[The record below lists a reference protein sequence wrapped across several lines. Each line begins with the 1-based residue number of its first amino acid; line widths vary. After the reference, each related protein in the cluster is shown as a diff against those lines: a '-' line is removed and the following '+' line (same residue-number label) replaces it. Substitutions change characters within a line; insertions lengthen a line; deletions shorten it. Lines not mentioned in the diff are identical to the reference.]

1 MKRQS
6 LKEVGTVVL
15 VLTVAFTIFYFRLL
29 FDIRGFLFFGNFS
42 QTLNLAEVKGFFP
55 FYNPFLNFGSFSS
68 IPLGSLE
75 YSAIEWSLIVF
86 PSVIFGLAIGIK
98 IYILLTS
105 IIFGLSFFCFTSIF
119 TQKFTA
125 RIIGTLFFLFNPFT
139 IQLYASGD
147 FSEFI
152 FQSFIFIG
160 LLFFNLAILK
170 MKFFHPLYII
180 SILFLVLSIVVLQAF
195 IAALVF
201 YLVIGSYT
209 ILFSMKGIDL
219 KEKILFLLKS
229 ISSLAMSGLFLGL
242 IAFLPLLFGPVSYLP
257 GSSSSLPLST
267 FIGGAVNTFKVI
279 TMNAYP
285 PSLAW
290 TSVLTTYGSFFY
302 SIWFVL
308 EILLIIVLFFS
319 YVLTRDRKFIFF
331 PLIVVILALFASE
344 TAGPLG
350 NLTVY
355 LYLHVPGYQ
364 ALNYPY
370 LWVWFLIMPIYS
382 VIIILILDKVA
393 WKEQNSGQ
401 NSQGFFRSGKWN
413 RSTLLSKYRTL
424 KNNRAIIYIFL
435 ALVVVVLVAPIATEG
450 YYGSGGIKRVNM
462 PAWFN
467 TLDSTLVD
475 LTKKNDSG
483 VIFNTIG
490 SFIQFGNNF
499 TNRAPN
505 LLQAAPQFRTV
516 SISSYI
522 PNYNAVTDFFYW
534 FYYLLYNNETK
545 YSAQILSSIGV
556 QYFVDIYNA
565 NSVGYPYF
573 VPWSYNVNASSILSH
588 QQGWEK
594 IVQTNNYTIFKNEYY
609 SGNDY
614 YTSHLSLVLG
624 NYNTLNDMAYLGVNL
639 ANTTPIF
646 ASDITSL
653 SNYSEILNHTNLV
666 VLSGYNSVYDLIL
679 ALANST
685 TFYPVNYV
693 NGELGDAST
702 SWINSERGNNYPYLG
717 SLLPFSE
724 TSGNNSLKVPIRVS
738 KSGNYEIF
746 MKLAFSNISSVKGGM
761 MNVISNGKIIG
772 TFNTS
777 KSYQNETNGFLWVK
791 LNAHLSS
798 GKNILTLQSQRG
810 FNAVSQISIINTSNL
825 QSATRITDKFLLKE
839 RNNILE
845 IYQPQQIVPT
855 NNTAFYYGSDL
866 GSRYPGGN
874 YLHINGLNGNNTF
887 NLNAPSPLNGALM
900 IEMLSQSNS
909 TFKISYGNNSPDI
922 GISSSLH
929 IPSSEMTAGS
939 VILPVNNS
947 TSFDVKLTNGVGF
960 LGMVAFLPKS
970 LSYVEPP
977 VNHTSLG
984 NLTRKDIYGG
994 ISNFTLSENATSN
1007 FTILRGSFSYKNVSY
1022 YFPVSLSFTGIYNY
1036 NMSPVFT
1043 SSVIGPGKL
1052 SLNDVTIQ
1060 SDNFSGQP
1068 LISPNLNEQYS
1079 GQPQFININFVP
1091 AFFHSDTSYNV
1102 SFCVKFYGFTTFPK
1116 NVMSYSPINYL
1127 GPQISYTAGGY
1138 DMNISRNEVL
1148 VVRLPFMDGSVA
1160 NAQVSPADNGLNTL
1174 IFAGK
1179 NAVLNK
1185 LYTLKVTSYVYK
1197 LFWEGLYIGLTYS
1210 LVYCFAYCFISFR
1223 KKFRSKGKPT

>member
-1 MKRQS
+1 MMRQS
-6 LKEVGTVVL
+6 LKELGITVL
-15 VLTVAFTIFYFRLL
+15 ILAVAFTIFYFRLL
-29 FDIRGFLFFGNFS
+29 FGINGFLSFGNFS
-42 QTLNLAEVKGFFP
+42 QPLNLVEVKEFFP
-55 FYNPFLNFGSFSS
+55 FYNPFSNLGSFSS
-68 IPLGSLE
+68 IPLSPLE
-75 YSAIEWSLIVF
+75 YSAIGWGLIVF
-86 PSVIFGLAIGIK
+86 PSVIFGLAIGTK

-105 IIFGLSFFCFTSIF
+105 IIFGLSFFYFASIF
-119 TQKFTA
+119 TRKFTA

-139 IQLYASGD
+139 IKLYASGD

-160 LLFFNLAILK
+160 LVFFNLAILK
-170 MKFFHPLYII
+170 RKFFHPFYII
-180 SILFLVLSIVVLQAF
+180 SALFLVLSIVVFQAF

-209 ILFSMKGIDL
+209 ILFSLKGTDARGKL
-219 KEKILFLLKS
+219 VLLLKS
-229 ISSLAMSGLFLGL
+229 ISSMAISSLFLGL
-242 IAFLPLLFGPVSYLP
+242 IVFLPLLFGPVSYLP

-267 FIGGAVNTFKVI
+267 FKSGSVNIFKVI

-290 TSVLTTYGSFFY
+290 TSVLTAYGSFFY
-302 SIWFVL
+302 GVWFVL
-308 EILLIIVLFFS
+308 ETLLIIALLFSCF
-319 YVLTRDRKFIFF
+319 LTRDKKFIFF
-331 PLIVVILALFASE
+331 PLIVVVSSLFASE

-355 LYLHVPGYQ
+355 LYLHAPGYQ

-382 VIIILILDKVA
+382 IIIILIFNKVA
-393 WKEQNSGQ
+393 WKRQNSGG
-401 NSQGFFRSGKWN
+401 NSQGSFRPGKWN
-413 RSTLLSKYRTL
+413 RSTLLSKYHALRS
-424 KNNRAIIYIFL
+424 NRAVGYIFL
-435 ALVVVVLVAPIATEG
+435 ALVVVVLVAPIVTQG
-450 YYGSGGIKRVNM
+450 YYGSSGIRHVNA
-462 PAWFN
+462 PSWFN
-467 TLDSTLVD
+467 TLDSTLVN
-475 LTKKNDSG
+475 LTEKNDSG
-483 VIFNTIG
+483 VIFNTIS
-490 SFIQFGNNF
+490 SFIQFGNNY
-499 TNRAPN
+499 TNRMAN
-505 LLQAAPQFRTV
+505 LLQSNPQFRTV

-522 PNYNAVTDFFYW
+522 PNYNAVTDFFFW

-545 YSAQILSSIGV
+545 YSAQILSSFGV

-588 QQGWEK
+588 QQGWEEV
-594 IVQTNNYTIFKNEYY
+594 VQTNSYTIFKNEYY

-639 ANTTPIF
+639 SNTTPIF
-646 ASDITSL
+646 SSDITSL
-653 SNYSEILNHTNLV
+653 PNYSEILNHTNLV

-685 TFYPVNYV
+685 TLYPVNYV
-693 NGELGDAST
+693 NGELST
-702 SWINSERGNNYPYLG
+702 GSRAWINSERNNNNPYYG
-717 SLLPFSE
+717 SLLPFAE
-724 TSGNNSLKVPIRVS
+724 TSGNNSLKVPIQISR
-738 KSGNYEIF
+738 SGNYEIF
-746 MKLAFSNISSVKGGM
+746 LKIAFSNSSSVKGGM
-761 MNVISNGKIIG
+761 MNIISNGKIIG

-777 KSYQNETNGFLWVK
+777 KPYRNETNGFLWVN
-791 LNAHLSS
+791 LNAHLSD
-798 GKNILTLQSQRG
+798 GKNVLTLQSQTG

-825 QSATRITDKFLLKE
+825 QSATHITNRFLLKE

-855 NNTAFYYGSDL
+855 NNTEFYYGSDL

-874 YLHINGLNGNNTF
+874 YLNINELNGSSKF

-900 IEMLSQSNS
+900 IEILSQSNS
-909 TFKISYGNNSPDI
+909 TFKISHGNNSADI
-922 GISSSLH
+922 GFSSDAY
-929 IPSSEMTAGS
+929 IPLNEMTAGS

-947 TSFDVKLTNGVGF
+947 TSLDVNITNGIGI
-960 LGMVAFLPKS
+960 LGLVAFLPKDF
-970 LSYVEPP
+970 SYIEPP

-984 NLTRKDIYGG
+984 NLTYKGIYGG
-994 ISNFTLSENATSN
+994 ISNFTLSENATN
-1007 FTILRGSFSYKNVSY
+1007 RFTILRGNFSYKNVSY
-1022 YFPVSLSFTGIYNY
+1022 YFPVSLSFNGIYNY

-1043 SSVIGPGKL
+1043 SSVIGPGQL

-1060 SDNFSGQP
+1060 SDNFLGQP

-1091 AFFHSDTSYNV
+1091 AFFHSNISYNV

-1179 NAVLNK
+1179 NAALNK
-1185 LYTLKVTSYVYK
+1185 FHTLKVTSYVYK

-1223 KKFRSKGKPT
+1223 KKFRSKGKPP